1 MPFKSK
7 KQRAYLY
14 AKEPHIAE
22 KWAAEHGNKIV
33 KKKGGKVKLKK
44 GGTNADSRR

>member
-7 KQRAYLY
+7 KQEGYMWANKP
-14 AKEPHIAE
+14 AIARR
-22 KWAAEHGNKIV
+22 WTNKYGSA
-33 KKKGGKVKLKK
+33 KKKGGAIKLKK